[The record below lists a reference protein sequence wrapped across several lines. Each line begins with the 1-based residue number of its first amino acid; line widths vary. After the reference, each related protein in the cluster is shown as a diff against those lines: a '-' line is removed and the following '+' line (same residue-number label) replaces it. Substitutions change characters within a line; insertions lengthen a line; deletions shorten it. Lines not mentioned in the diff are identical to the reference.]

1 MLWHKA
7 WLETR
12 WRFLIGLA
20 LLTLSA
26 CGVVFTYPKV
36 LQLMPLVPAVDTG
49 GELGRRI
56 REAADLARSYRGY
69 VWSQWFSQN
78 LPQAATLF
86 AALLGTGG
94 LLSRSSGSGVLFT
107 LSLPAS
113 RRRIVGV
120 RAAAGLGE
128 LLVLIAV
135 STLALPL
142 LSPAV
147 GQHYSVVDAVVH
159 AACQF
164 IAGAV
169 FFSLAFLLS
178 TIYGDL
184 WRPLLLACCVAVA
197 LAVGEQIFR
206 DVAPYGLY
214 AVMSGETYFR
224 TDGVPWL
231 GLLASAAASAA
242 LLVAAARNVERQDF

>member
-20 LLTLSA
+20 LLTMSA
-26 CGVVFTYPKV
+26 CGVVFAYPKV
-36 LQLMPLVPAVDTG
+36 LELMPLVPAVDTG
-49 GELGRRI
+49 GPLGRRI
-56 REAADLARSYRGY
+56 REAADLARNYRGY

-94 LLSRSSGSGVLFT
+94 LLSRSAGSGVLFT
-107 LSLPAS
+107 LSLPTS
-113 RRRIVGV
+113 RQRIVAV
-120 RAAAGLGE
+120 RAAAGLAE
-128 LLVLIAV
+128 LLVLIGV

-142 LSPAV
+142 LSPAI
-147 GQHYSVVDAVVH
+147 GQHYSIADAVVH
-159 AACQF
+159 GACQF
-164 IAGAV
+164 IACAV

-178 TIYGDL
+178 TVFGDL
-184 WRPLLLACCVAVA
+184 WRPLLLACAVAVVLA
-197 LAVGEQIFR
+197 LGEQLFR
-206 DVAPYGLY
+206 DAAPYGLFG
-214 AVMSGETYFR
+214 VMSGEHYFR
-224 TDGVPWL
+224 TGGVPWL

>member
-20 LLTLSA
+20 LLTMSA
-26 CGVVFTYPKV
+26 CGVVFAYPRV
-36 LQLMPLVPAVDTG
+36 LELMPLVPSVDTG

-56 REAADLARSYRGY
+56 REAADLSRSYRGY
-69 VWSQWFSQN
+69 VWSQWFSNN

-94 LLSRSSGSGVLFT
+94 LLSRSAGTGVLFT

-113 RRRIVGV
+113 RQRIVGV
-120 RAAAGLGE
+120 RAAAGLAE

-142 LSPAV
+142 LSPAI
-147 GQHYSVVDAVVH
+147 GQRYGLTDAAIH
-159 AACQF
+159 GACQF

-178 TIYGDL
+178 TVFSDL
-184 WRPLLLACCVAVA
+184 WRPLLLACAVA
-197 LAVGEQIFR
+197 MVLALGEQLFR

-214 AVMSGETYFR
+214 GVMSGEHYFR
-224 TDGVPWL
+224 TGSVPWL

-242 LLVAAARNVERQDF
+242 LLMAAARNVERQDF

>member
-20 LLTLSA
+20 LLTMSA
-26 CGVVFTYPKV
+26 CGIVFTYPKV
-36 LQLMPLVPAVDTG
+36 LALMPMVPSVDAG
-49 GELGRRI
+49 GEIGRRI

-94 LLSRSSGSGVLFT
+94 LLSRAAGSGVLFT

-113 RRRIVGV
+113 RRQIVGV
-120 RAAAGLGE
+120 RAATGLAE

-147 GQHYSVVDAVVH
+147 GQRYSVADAAVH

-164 IAGAV
+164 VACAV

-178 TIYGDL
+178 TIFSDL
-184 WRPLLLACCVAVA
+184 WRPLLLACAVAVV
-197 LAVGEQIFR
+197 LAIGEQLFR
-206 DVAPYGLY
+206 DVAPYGIY
-214 AVMSGETYFR
+214 GVMSGERYFR
-224 TDGVPWL
+224 TGGVPWL

-242 LLVAAARNVERQDF
+242 LLTAAARNVERQDF